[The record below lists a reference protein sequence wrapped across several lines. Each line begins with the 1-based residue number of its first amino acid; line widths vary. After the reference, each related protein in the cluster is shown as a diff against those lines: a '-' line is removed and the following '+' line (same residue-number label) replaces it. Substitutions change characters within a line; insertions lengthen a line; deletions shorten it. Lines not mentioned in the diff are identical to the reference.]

1 MLPKLRNS
9 YNRRSISNAVWV
21 FALFSIVLLFRA
33 CLWIGGTFT
42 MIHGGVNETIL
53 NGNESAKAI
62 DNSSMIGIK
71 PNTDQG
77 KWLRQQSSKAVDRLV
92 KRECLWLFLVL
103 DVIILMLKFSLFHS
117 CFFNS

>member
-1 MLPKLRNS
+1 
-9 YNRRSISNAVWV
+9 
-21 FALFSIVLLFRA
+21 
-33 CLWIGGTFT
+33 

-62 DNSSMIGIK
+62 DNSSMIGTK

-92 KRECLWLFLVL
+92 KRECVWLFLGSFRRYHSHVK
-103 DVIILMLKFSLFHS
+103 ILTFSFLL
-117 CFFNS
+117 FNS

>member
-1 MLPKLRNS
+1 
-9 YNRRSISNAVWV
+9 
-21 FALFSIVLLFRA
+21 
-33 CLWIGGTFT
+33 

-62 DNSSMIGIK
+62 DNSSMIGTK
-71 PNTDQG
+71 PNTDQD
-77 KWLRQQSSKAVDRLV
+77 KWLREQSSKAVDRLV
-92 KRECLWLFLVL
+92 KRECVWLFQIVL